1 MNQTHRFA
9 LATLLA
15 VVLLPVAHARAW
27 EPGGADLDKA
37 IAEGTFAAYQESA
50 SAFLAAKA
58 AGKTDQAALGALI
71 EDPQVRAAIDQRQL
85 IAKCG
90 ADKLVAFAKA
100 DPANPAFL
108 GWLMKDTAALD
119 QLLEGCVPLHLNA
132 REQNNYSINTDI
144 LDRLRKIKAADPEL
158 KDGLYLRVAIATA
171 IAPPGS
177 GAPGAGQG
185 KTVDPVD
192 RYKHFK
198 EAHKNK
204 ELVPSFDDL
213 TVWELQKVVQSGAS
227 NEDLAWGRQMI
238 RDWRPDLLIDEAVVN
253 STSFVWRR
261 NAPPQ
266 FYPFKGMKDVLAGGG
281 KCGPRSSWSVFIC
294 QACGVPAAGV
304 GQPAHA
310 CVAYKSANPMVEP
323 QPGSHWKVGFGRGWQ
338 VSKLEG
344 MSGPEFIA
352 AVEDRAHRKEFSQV
366 EHLRWLAAALP
377 AADQATPI
385 MDVAHAIQKSLTAAK
400 TDLTASLKAEEA
412 EADPGAVKA
421 AAEAKPVA
429 AKLDPTKPQVT
440 EPVVAKDGKI
450 HVEAGNY
457 AATGGQISWGGQS
470 PHVLLHDSPD
480 GGKQIFFQQ
489 QMVSQWADYVV
500 DVPESGT
507 YEVVMKAA
515 CVNEG
520 QDLEVCLG
528 SVVLAKVP
536 IALTHGIWQE
546 TAPVEIKLEKGVQT
560 LRVQTPT
567 TEHRRGIALR
577 WFELKRKG

>member
-1 MNQTHRFA
+1 MTLTQRFTFA
-9 LATLLA
+9 LLIAT
-15 VVLLPVAHARAW
+15 VLHPAASLHAW
-27 EPGGADLDKA
+27 EPGGADLDTA
-37 IAEGTFAAYQESA
+37 IADGDFTAYLDRVTV
-50 SAFLAAKA
+50 FLAEQS
-58 AGKTDQAALGALI
+58 AGKTDQAALTALI

-85 IAKCG
+85 IAACG
-90 ADKLVAFAKA
+90 TDKLGLFARA
-100 DPANPAFL
+100 DPANRAFL
-108 GWLMKDTAALD
+108 DWLMKDTAALD
-119 QLLEGCVPLHLNA
+119 LFLEGFVPLHLNA
-132 REQNNYSINTDI
+132 REQNDYSISTDA
-144 LDRLRKIKAADPEL
+144 LDRLRRIKAADPEL
-158 KDGLYLRVAIATA
+158 EAGLYLRVAIATA

-192 RYKHFK
+192 RYKHYK
-198 EAHKNK
+198 EAHRNK
-204 ELVPSFDDL
+204 ELVPSFADL

-238 RDWRPDLLIDEAVVN
+238 RDWRPDLLADEAVVN

-310 CVAYKSANPMVEP
+310 CVAYTSADPMVEP

-352 AVEDRAHRKEFSQV
+352 AVEDRAHHEQFVQV
-366 EHLRWLAAALP
+366 ERLRWLAAALTP
-377 AADQATPI
+377 AERGAPI
-385 MDVAHAIQKSLTAAK
+385 MAVAHAIQKSLATGT

-412 EADPGAVKA
+412 EAEPGAVKVA
-421 AAEAKPVA
+421 AAATPAPTTV
-429 AKLDPTKPQVT
+429 DPTTPRVT
-440 EPVVAKDGKI
+440 GPAVAKDGKI
-450 HVEAGNY
+450 HVEAGDY
-457 AATGGQISWGGQS
+457 LASGGQISWGGQV
-470 PHVLLHDSPD
+470 PHVLLHDSVD
-480 GGKQIFFQQ
+480 GGKQVFFQQ
-489 QMVSQWADYVV
+489 QMMSQWVDYSI

-507 YEVVMKAA
+507 YQLVMKAA
-515 CVNEG
+515 CVNDG
-520 QDLEVCLG
+520 QELEVWLG
-528 SVVLAKVP
+528 GVALAKVP

-546 TAPVEIKLEKGVQT
+546 TAPVEVKLEPGVQT
-560 LRVQTPT
+560 LRVQTST

-577 WFELKRKG
+577 WIELKRNG